1 MHTEKVRFSIQD
13 VHPDVG
19 RLAMFGEQFNRTYGY
34 HRHPISMSVYS
45 SVAPFTNSVARDL
58 HSYISMFEQVIPL
71 GSVGY
76 INPLT
81 RKFVVLFNAIDPA
94 SSPEP
99 EIQRIPSLIASGVT
113 KLVVNPKYS
122 SSPGW
127 EYEYKFSDITLRLQA
142 WIEGR
147 TFVYLHLHCFPCY

>member
-1 MHTEKVRFSIQD
+1 
-13 VHPDVG
+13 
-19 RLAMFGEQFNRTYGY
+19 
-34 HRHPISMSVYS
+34 
-45 SVAPFTNSVARDL
+45 
-58 HSYISMFEQVIPL
+58 MFEQVIPL

-127 EYEYKFSDITLRLQA
+127 EYEYKFSDITLRLKA
-142 WIEGR
+142 WTEGR